1 MSLKISLITFC
12 LIFFILPVNAATL
25 SDALR
30 QTYQNNL
37 ELKAERKN
45 LEVQKEVLNISKSD
59 FFPTLTLTGT
69 KSIEDTNKLTNQNG
83 TDASITN
90 TNPMTS
96 SIKLEQTLLDGSER
110 GTKYEKSKL
119 GLNLSEAQLIKKEQ
133 DVFMKAIEAYTGLI
147 LAYEKLS
154 INEENVNLLQR
165 QFEIDNARL
174 SRAQITATDLA
185 QSQSSLSGA
194 QAGYIGA
201 QNYIVTSKL
210 AYENIIGP
218 ISSNEKL
225 KKIYNSEVT
234 LPSSLVDA
242 KKISEQKSPDLII
255 AEIEYGQSE
264 LDVKI
269 ARSDL
274 SPTAKLSL
282 ERSYTDDLSA
292 TYDER
297 EKDVLQATVSWPFQ
311 FGGKNKSNINKNLQ
325 VKGMKKL
332 LLENAFR
339 NNTQGVTAAW
349 STLES
354 SKSLLRAVQSQV
366 KAAEI
371 ANEGISFEYES
382 GLNRSTFDVLQS
394 RSNLINAKINLAE
407 AERNY
412 LLAQYRLLK
421 SAGLLNSEY
430 LKLR

>member
-1 MSLKISLITFC
+1 MKKISLIAFC
-12 LIFFILPVNAATL
+12 LLVFILPVNAATL

-59 FFPTLTLTGT
+59 FFPTLTLSGT
-69 KSIEDTNKLTNQNG
+69 KSFEDTNKLTNQDG

-147 LAYEKLS
+147 LAYEKLN

-201 QNYIVTSKL
+201 QNSIITSKL
-210 AYENIIGP
+210 VYENIIGP
-218 ISSNEKL
+218 INSNEKL
-225 KKIYNSEVT
+225 KKIYNSEVP

-371 ANEGISFEYES
+371 ANEGITFEYES

>member
-1 MSLKISLITFC
+1 MKNLFLISSLLLFSVTS
-12 LIFFILPVNAATL
+12 VAAATL
-25 SDALR
+25 SDALK
-30 QTYQNNL
+30 TTFQNNL
-37 ELKAERKN
+37 ELQAERKN

-59 FFPTLTLTGT
+59 FFPTLTLSGT
-69 KSIEDTNKLTNQNG
+69 KSFEDTNKLTNQDG

-147 LAYEKLS
+147 LAYEKLN

-185 QSQSSLSGA
+185 QSRSSLSGA

-201 QNYIVTSKL
+201 QNSIITSKL

-218 ISSNEKL
+218 IKSNEKL
-225 KKIYNSEVT
+225 KKIYNSEVP

-297 EKDVLQATVSWPFQ
+297 EKDILQATVSWPYQ

-339 NNTQGVTAAW
+339 NNTQSVTAAW

-371 ANEGISFEYES
+371 ANEGITFEYES

>member
-1 MSLKISLITFC
+1 MKNLFLISSLLLFSVTS
-12 LIFFILPVNAATL
+12 VAAATL
-25 SDALR
+25 SDALK
-30 QTYQNNL
+30 TTFQNNL
-37 ELKAERKN
+37 ELQAERKN

-59 FFPTLTLTGT
+59 FFPTLTLSGT
-69 KSIEDTNKLTNQNG
+69 KSFEDTNKLTNQDG

-119 GLNLSEAQLIKKEQ
+119 GLNLSEAKLIKKEQ

-147 LAYEKLS
+147 LAYEKLN

-185 QSQSSLSGA
+185 QSRSSLSGA

-201 QNYIVTSKL
+201 QNSIITSKL
-210 AYENIIGP
+210 AYDNIIGP
-218 ISSNEKL
+218 INSNEKL
-225 KKIYNSEVT
+225 KKIYNSEVP

-297 EKDVLQATVSWPFQ
+297 EKDILQATVSWPYQ

-371 ANEGISFEYES
+371 ANEGITFEYES

>member
-1 MSLKISLITFC
+1 MKNSFLIASLLLFSVTS
-12 LIFFILPVNAATL
+12 VAAATL
-25 SDALR
+25 SDALKI
-30 QTYQNNL
+30 TFKNNL
-37 ELKAERKN
+37 ELQAERKN

-59 FFPTLTLTGT
+59 FFPTLTLSGT
-69 KSIEDTNKLTNQNG
+69 KSFEDTNKLTNQDG

-147 LAYEKLS
+147 LAYEKLN

-201 QNYIVTSKL
+201 QNSIITSKL
-210 AYENIIGP
+210 VYENIIGP
-218 ISSNEKL
+218 INSNEKL
-225 KKIYNSEVT
+225 KKIYNSEVP

-339 NNTQGVTAAW
+339 NNTQGVTVAW

-371 ANEGISFEYES
+371 ANEGITFEYES

>member
-1 MSLKISLITFC
+1 MKKISLITFC
-12 LIFFILPVNAATL
+12 LIAFILPVNAATL

-69 KSIEDTNKLTNQNG
+69 KSIEETNKLTNQNG

-218 ISSNEKL
+218 INSNEKL
-225 KKIYNSEVT
+225 KKIYNSEVP

>member
-1 MSLKISLITFC
+1 MKNSFLIASLLLFSVTS
-12 LIFFILPVNAATL
+12 VAAATL
-25 SDALR
+25 SDALK
-30 QTYQNNL
+30 TTFQNNL
-37 ELKAERKN
+37 ELQAERKN

-59 FFPTLTLTGT
+59 FFPTLTLSGT
-69 KSIEDTNKLTNQNG
+69 KSFEDTNKLTNQDG

-218 ISSNEKL
+218 INSNEKL
-225 KKIYNSEVT
+225 KKIYNSEVP

>member
-1 MSLKISLITFC
+1 MKKISLITFC
-12 LIFFILPVNAATL
+12 LITFIMPVKSATL
-25 SDALR
+25 SDALK

-59 FFPTLTLTGT
+59 FFPTLTLSGT
-69 KSIEDTNKLTNQNG
+69 KSFEDTNKLTNQDG

-96 SIKLEQTLLDGSER
+96 SVKLEQTLLDGSER

-218 ISSNEKL
+218 INSNEKL
-225 KKIYNSEVT
+225 KKIYNSEFP

-412 LLAQYRLLK
+412 LLAQYRLIK
-421 SAGLLNSEY
+421 SVGLLNSEY

>member
-1 MSLKISLITFC
+1 MKNLFLISSLLLFSVTS
-12 LIFFILPVNAATL
+12 VAAATL
-25 SDALR
+25 SDALK
-30 QTYQNNL
+30 TTFQNNL
-37 ELKAERKN
+37 ELQAERKN

-59 FFPTLTLTGT
+59 FFPTLTLSGT
-69 KSIEDTNKLTNQNG
+69 KSFEDTNKLTNQDG
-83 TDASITN
+83 TDASISN

-147 LAYEKLS
+147 LAYEKLN

-201 QNYIVTSKL
+201 QNSIITSKL
-210 AYENIIGP
+210 VYENIIGP
-218 ISSNEKL
+218 INSNEKL
-225 KKIYNSEVT
+225 KKIYNSEVP

-339 NNTQGVTAAW
+339 NNTQGVTVAW

-371 ANEGISFEYES
+371 ANEGITFEYES

-412 LLAQYRLLK
+412 LLAQYRLIK
-421 SAGLLNSEY
+421 SVGLLNSEY

>member
-1 MSLKISLITFC
+1 MKNIYLITS
-12 LIFFILPVNAATL
+12 LLLLSVTSVAAATL
-25 SDALR
+25 SDALK
-30 QTYQNNL
+30 TTFQNNL
-37 ELKAERKN
+37 ELQAERKN

-59 FFPTLTLTGT
+59 FFPTLTLSGT
-69 KSIEDTNKLTNQNG
+69 KSFEDTNKLTNQDG

-218 ISSNEKL
+218 INSNEKL
-225 KKIYNSEVT
+225 KKIYNSEVP

-242 KKISEQKSPDLII
+242 KKISEQKSPNLII

>member
-1 MSLKISLITFC
+1 MKNFFLIASLLFLSATS
-12 LIFFILPVNAATL
+12 VAAATL
-25 SDALR
+25 TDALKI
-30 QTYQNNL
+30 TFQNNL
-37 ELKAERKN
+37 ELQAERKN

-59 FFPTLTLTGT
+59 FFPTLTLSGT
-69 KSIEDTNKLTNQNG
+69 KSFEDTNKLTNQDG

-147 LAYEKLS
+147 LAYEKLN

-201 QNYIVTSKL
+201 QNSIITSKL

-218 ISSNEKL
+218 INSNEKL
-225 KKIYNSEVT
+225 KKIYNSEVP

-371 ANEGISFEYES
+371 ANEGITFEYES

>member
-1 MSLKISLITFC
+1 MKKISLITFC
-12 LIFFILPVNAATL
+12 LITLIMPVNAATL

-201 QNYIVTSKL
+201 QNNIVTSKL

-218 ISSNEKL
+218 IVSNEKL
-225 KKIYNSEVT
+225 KKIYNSEVP

>member
-1 MSLKISLITFC
+1 MKKVILIIFC
-12 LIFFILPVNAATL
+12 LFIFPIAVHSATL
-25 SDALR
+25 QGALKL
-30 QTYQNNL
+30 TYENNL

-45 LEVQKEVLNISKSD
+45 LEVQMEVLNISKSD
-59 FFPTLTLTGT
+59 FLPTMTLTGKKNFEET
-69 KSIEDTNKLTNQNG
+69 HKLTNQSG
-83 TDASITN
+83 GDASVSDVN
-90 TNPMTS
+90 TLTS
-96 SIKLEQTLLDGSER
+96 SIKIEQTLLDGQGRSSE
-110 GTKYEKSKL
+110 YEKSKL

-133 DVFMKAIEAYTGLI
+133 EIFLKAIESYTGLI

-185 QSQSSLSGA
+185 QSQSSLAGA
-194 QAGYIGA
+194 QARYIEA
-201 QNYIVTSKL
+201 QNNIVTSKL
-210 AYENIIGP
+210 NYENIIGP
-218 ISSNEKL
+218 ISNQEKL
-225 KKIYNSEVT
+225 KKIYKSDVKI
-234 LPSSLVDA
+234 PSSLSEA
-242 KKISEQKSPDLII
+242 MEISEKKSPELII

-282 ERSYTDDLSA
+282 ERTYTDDLSA

-311 FGGKNKSNINKNLQ
+311 FGGKNKSTVSKNLQ
-325 VKGMKKL
+325 VKGMKRL
-332 LLENAFR
+332 LLENSQR
-339 NNTQGVTAAW
+339 NNTQSVTAAW
-349 STLES
+349 STLQS
-354 SKSLLRAVQSQV
+354 SKSFLRAIQAQV

-371 ANEGISFEYES
+371 ANEGISYEYES

-412 LLAQYRLLK
+412 LLAQYKLLK
-421 SAGLLNSEY
+421 SAGLLNSNY

>member
-1 MSLKISLITFC
+1 MKKISLITFC
-12 LIFFILPVNAATL
+12 LIVFILPVNAATL

-218 ISSNEKL
+218 INSNEKL
-225 KKIYNSEVT
+225 KKIYNSEVP

-242 KKISEQKSPDLII
+242 KKISEQKSPNLII

-371 ANEGISFEYES
+371 ANEGITFEYES

>member
-1 MSLKISLITFC
+1 MKNLFLISSLLLFSVTS
-12 LIFFILPVNAATL
+12 VAAATL
-25 SDALR
+25 SDALK
-30 QTYQNNL
+30 TTFQNNL
-37 ELKAERKN
+37 ELQAERKN

-59 FFPTLTLTGT
+59 FFPTLTLSGT
-69 KSIEDTNKLTNQNG
+69 KSFEDTNKLTNQDG

-147 LAYEKLS
+147 LAYEKLN

-201 QNYIVTSKL
+201 QNSIITSKL
-210 AYENIIGP
+210 VYENIIGP
-218 ISSNEKL
+218 INSNEKL
-225 KKIYNSEVT
+225 KKIYNSEVP

-339 NNTQGVTAAW
+339 NNTQGVTVAW

-371 ANEGISFEYES
+371 ANEGITFEYES

>member
-1 MSLKISLITFC
+1 MKNSFLIASLLLFSVTS
-12 LIFFILPVNAATL
+12 VAAATL
-25 SDALR
+25 SDALKI
-30 QTYQNNL
+30 TFQNNL
-37 ELKAERKN
+37 ELQAERKN

-59 FFPTLTLTGT
+59 FFPTLTLSGT
-69 KSIEDTNKLTNQNG
+69 KSFEDTSKLTNQDG

-147 LAYEKLS
+147 LAYEKLN

-194 QAGYIGA
+194 QAGYIRA
-201 QNYIVTSKL
+201 QNSIITSKL

-218 ISSNEKL
+218 INSNEKL
-225 KKIYNSEVT
+225 KKIYNSEVP

-242 KKISEQKSPDLII
+242 KKISEQKSPNLII

>member
-1 MSLKISLITFC
+1 MKKISLITFC
-12 LIFFILPVNAATL
+12 LIVFILPVNAATL

-59 FFPTLTLTGT
+59 FFPTLTLSGT
-69 KSIEDTNKLTNQNG
+69 KSFEDTNKLTNQDG

-218 ISSNEKL
+218 INSNEKL
-225 KKIYNSEVT
+225 KKIYNSEVP

-371 ANEGISFEYES
+371 ANEGITFEYES

>member
-1 MSLKISLITFC
+1 MKNLFLISSLLLFSVTS
-12 LIFFILPVNAATL
+12 VAAATL
-25 SDALR
+25 SDALK
-30 QTYQNNL
+30 TTFQNNL
-37 ELKAERKN
+37 ELQAERKN

-59 FFPTLTLTGT
+59 FFPTLTLSGT
-69 KSIEDTNKLTNQNG
+69 KSFEDTNKLTNQDG

-119 GLNLSEAQLIKKEQ
+119 GLNLSEAKLIKKEQ

-147 LAYEKLS
+147 LAYEKLN

-185 QSQSSLSGA
+185 QSRSSLSGA

-201 QNYIVTSKL
+201 QNSIITSKL
-210 AYENIIGP
+210 VYENIIGP
-218 ISSNEKL
+218 INRNEKL
-225 KKIYNSEVT
+225 KKIYNSEVP

-297 EKDVLQATVSWPFQ
+297 EKDVLQATVSWPYQ

-412 LLAQYRLLK
+412 LLAQYRLIK
-421 SAGLLNSEY
+421 SVGLLNSEY

>member
-1 MSLKISLITFC
+1 MKKISLIIFC
-12 LIFFILPVNAATL
+12 LIVFTLPVSAVTL
-25 SDALR
+25 NDALK
-30 QTYQNNL
+30 QTYENNL

-69 KSIEDTNKLTNQNG
+69 KSFEDTNKLTNQNG
-83 TDASITN
+83 SDASISN

-96 SIKLEQTLLDGSER
+96 SVKLEQTLLDGSGR
-110 GTKYEKSKL
+110 DTKYEKSKL

-133 DVFMKAIEAYTGLI
+133 EVFLKAIEAYTALI
-147 LAYEKLS
+147 LAYEKLN
-154 INEENVNLLQR
+154 INQENVDLLQR

-185 QSQSSLSGA
+185 QSQSSLAGA

-201 QNYIVTSKL
+201 QNSIVTSKL
-210 AYENIIGP
+210 AYENIIGQ
-218 ISSNEKL
+218 INSNEKL
-225 KKIYNSEVT
+225 KKIYNADV
-234 LPSSLVDA
+234 LIPSSLVEA
-242 KKISEQKSPDLII
+242 KKTSEQKSPELII
-255 AEIEYGQSE
+255 ADIEYGQSE

-282 ERSYTDDLSA
+282 ERTYVDDLSA

-311 FGGKNKSNINKNLQ
+311 FGGKNRSNVNKNLQ

-332 LLENAFR
+332 LLENAYR
-339 NNTQGVTAAW
+339 NNTQSVTAAW

-354 SKSLLRAVQSQV
+354 SKSFLRAVQSQV

-412 LLAQYRLLK
+412 LLAQYRLIK
-421 SAGLLNSEY
+421 SVGLLNSEY

>member
-1 MSLKISLITFC
+1 MKNSFLIASLLLFSVTSAA
-12 LIFFILPVNAATL
+12 AATL
-25 SDALR
+25 SDALKI
-30 QTYQNNL
+30 TFQNNL
-37 ELKAERKN
+37 ELQAERKN

-59 FFPTLTLTGT
+59 FFPTLTLSGT
-69 KSIEDTNKLTNQNG
+69 KSFEDTSKLTNQDG

-147 LAYEKLS
+147 LAYEKLN

-194 QAGYIGA
+194 QAGYIRA
-201 QNYIVTSKL
+201 QNSIITSKL

-218 ISSNEKL
+218 INSNEKL
-225 KKIYNSEVT
+225 IKIYNSEVP
-234 LPSSLVDA
+234 LPLSLVDA
-242 KKISEQKSPDLII
+242 KKISEQKSPSLII

-339 NNTQGVTAAW
+339 NNTQEVTAAW

-354 SKSLLRAVQSQV
+354 SKSLLRAVQLQV

-371 ANEGISFEYES
+371 ANEGITFEYES

-412 LLAQYRLLK
+412 LLAQYSLLK